1 MCPRICLCVVYAWRS
16 VYKGLCVSDYLL
28 THVCVSIYTSITCA
42 PAPPR
47 PGELTDADHRHGG
60 PRACSG
66 HLQGQKPAPRVMS
79 CRLPSSFFHLVPSV
93 FTPTFRPGHSLL
105 LVGSSSCLILGFWK
119 WERGLACSC
128 APPAVTP
135 RGGPGVVR
143 WGRSPN
149 LHLPEEAGSREHPRL
164 TSVTRGT
171 RVQGTA
177 GARQAPCLP
186 SRGPG
191 TAVQLSATVAWLP
204 QRWGPVGGA
213 GGLAIA
219 FRLSLLLL
227 F

>member
-1 MCPRICLCVVYAWRS
+1 MLWASPGAETGPEGDVLQTPLFILPSRS
-16 VYKGLCVSDYLL
+16 FCF
-28 THVCVSIYTSITCA
+28 H
-42 PAPPR
+42 P
-47 PGELTDADHRHGG
+47 
-60 PRACSG
+60 
-66 HLQGQKPAPRVMS
+66 HLPSWP
-79 CRLPSSFFHLVPSV
+79 LPSSYRFLFLPHPRL
-93 FTPTFRPGHSLL
+93 
-105 LVGSSSCLILGFWK
+105 WK
-119 WERGLACSC
+119 WEGGLACSC

-143 WGRSPN
+143 WGWSPN